1 MTDVLDGLIGAIAF
15 TALGVLL
22 LLGGFFLADW
32 LTPGPLRHQIWSE
45 RNRNA
50 AVFLS
55 SALLGVGAIVFTSI
69 VTTYTTF
76 MTGFVSTA
84 VYGVL
89 GLLLM
94 AGAFWLLDILTPG
107 KLGEILVDP
116 EPHPAVMVSAAA
128 NLAIAAIVCASIS

>member
-1 MTDVLDGLIGAIAF
+1 MTDVLDGLVGAITF
-15 TALGVLL
+15 TAVGVLL

-50 AVFLS
+50 AIFLS

-69 VTTYTTF
+69 ITTYTDF
-76 MTGFVSTA
+76 LTGLVSTV
-84 VYGVL
+84 VYGAV

-107 KLGEILVDP
+107 KLGQILVDP
-116 EPHPAVMVSAAA
+116 EPHPAAWVSASA
-128 NLAIAAIVCASIS
+128 NIAIAAIVCAAIS

>member
-1 MTDVLDGLIGAIAF
+1 MTDVLNGLVGAIAF

-69 VTTYTTF
+69 VTTYTSF
-76 MTGFVSTA
+76 LTGFVSTA

-94 AGAFWLLDILTPG
+94 AGAFWLLDMLTPG
-107 KLGEILVDP
+107 RLGEILVDP
-116 EPHPAVMVSAAA
+116 QPHPAVMVSAAA

>member
-15 TALGVLL
+15 TVLGVLL

-76 MTGFVSTA
+76 LTGFVSTA

-116 EPHPAVMVSAAA
+116 QPHPAVMVSAAA

>member
-1 MTDVLDGLIGAIAF
+1 MSDVIDGLFGATVFAV
-15 TALGVLL
+15 LGVVL
-22 LLGGFFLADW
+22 LLGGFLLTDW
-32 LTPGPLRHQIWSE
+32 LTPGALRHQIWSE

-69 VTTYTTF
+69 VTTYDDLA
-76 MTGFVSTA
+76 TGLASTA
-84 VYGVL
+84 IYGVL

-94 AGAFWLLDILTPG
+94 AGAFALLDMLTPG
-107 KLGEILVDP
+107 RLGELMVDP
-116 EPHPAVMVSAAA
+116 EPHPAVWVSSAT